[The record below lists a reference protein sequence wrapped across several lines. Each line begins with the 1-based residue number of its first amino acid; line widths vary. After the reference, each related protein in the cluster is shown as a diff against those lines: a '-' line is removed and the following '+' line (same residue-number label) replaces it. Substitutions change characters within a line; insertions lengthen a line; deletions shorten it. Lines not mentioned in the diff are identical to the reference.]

1 MVNER
6 DIKKSITYTTL
17 KKFNYVYAVILIIPI
32 AMLFTI
38 TGSDEPTL
46 IFVPII
52 FFTFLGGLMI
62 NRAMEMK
69 TMLKLTKTFEE
80 CVGRIVS
87 VSYGYSRGYTKVV
100 IAFKDFMNED
110 HRLTSHNLFMIHE
123 LAKYMEKD
131 LIIYYSKEYPKV
143 VIGSIMKDETQEED
157 SNGMNL

>member
-6 DIKKSITYTTL
+6 DIKKSVTYTTL

-38 TGSDEPTL
+38 TGSDTPTL
-46 IFVPII
+46 IVIPII